1 MMADICNV
9 GDTVYR
15 LSKNGIMETK
25 IAKIDHYPHAV
36 YRLENWPESYFER
49 AFGKTIFLTL
59 EDANKA
65 VQNKINIAEKRKLLK
80 EYETE
85 LNKRF
90 GLTHHRI
97 IK

>member
-1 MMADICNV
+1 MADICNV

-15 LSKNGIMETK
+15 LSKNGIIETK
-25 IAKIDHYPHAV
+25 ITKIDHYPHAV

-65 VQNKINIAEKRKLLK
+65 IQNKISVAEKRKLLK
-80 EYETE
+80 EYERE
-85 LNKRF
+85 LNEKL
-90 GLTHHRI
+90 GLEDHFI

>member
-1 MMADICNV
+1 MADICNV
-9 GDTVYR
+9 GATVYR

-25 IAKIDHYPHAV
+25 VTKIDHYPHAV
-36 YRLENWPESYFER
+36 YRLEGCYESYFDR

-65 VQNKINIAEKRKLLK
+65 IQNKISVAEKRKLLK
-80 EYETE
+80 EYERE
-85 LNKRF
+85 LNEKF
-90 GLTHHRI
+90 GLEGHFI

>member
-15 LSKNGIMETK
+15 LSKNGIVETK

-36 YRLENWPESYFER
+36 YRLEGLSESYFER

-65 VQNKINIAEKRKLLK
+65 MQNKISVAEKRKLLK
-80 EYETE
+80 EYERE
-85 LNKRF
+85 LNEKF
-90 GLTHHRI
+90 GLEDHFI

>member
-1 MMADICNV
+1 MMADTCNV

-15 LSKNGIMETK
+15 LSKNGIVETK

-36 YRLENWPESYFER
+36 YRLEGLSESYFER

-65 VQNKINIAEKRKLLK
+65 VQDKINIAEKRKLLK
-80 EYETE
+80 EYEAE

-90 GLTHHRI
+90 GLTGHRI

>member
-1 MMADICNV
+1 MADICNV

-49 AFGKTIFLTL
+49 AFGKTLFLTL

-65 VQNKINIAEKRKLLK
+65 IQNKISVAEKRKLLK
-80 EYETE
+80 EYERE
-85 LNKRF
+85 LNEKF
-90 GLTHHRI
+90 GLEGHFI

>member
-1 MMADICNV
+1 MADICSV

-15 LSKNGIMETK
+15 LSKNGIVETK

-36 YRLENWPESYFER
+36 YRLEGCYESYFDR

-65 VQNKINIAEKRKLLK
+65 VQNKISIAEKRKLLK
-80 EYETE
+80 EYERE
-85 LNKRF
+85 LNEKL
-90 GLTHHRI
+90 GLEDHYI

>member
-1 MMADICNV
+1 MADICDV

-15 LSKNGIMETK
+15 LSKNGIVETK

-36 YRLENWPESYFER
+36 YRLEGCPESCFER

-59 EDANKA
+59 EEANKA
-65 VQNKINIAEKRKLLK
+65 VQDKNNIAEKRRLLK
-80 EYETE
+80 EYERE
-85 LNKRF
+85 LNEK
-90 GLTHHRI
+90 LNIKDHYI

>member
-1 MMADICNV
+1 MADICNI

-25 IAKIDHYPHAV
+25 VVKIDHYPHAV
-36 YRLENWPESYFER
+36 YRLEGCYESYFER

-65 VQNKINIAEKRKLLK
+65 IQNKISVAEKRKLLK
-80 EYETE
+80 EYERE
-85 LNKRF
+85 LNEKF
-90 GLTHHRI
+90 GLEGHFI

>member
-1 MMADICNV
+1 MADICNV

-25 IAKIDHYPHAV
+25 VVKIDHYPHAV
-36 YRLENWPESYFER
+36 YRLEGCYESYFDR

-65 VQNKINIAEKRKLLK
+65 IQNKISVAEKRKLLK
-80 EYETE
+80 EYERE
-85 LNKRF
+85 LNKKL
-90 GLTHHRI
+90 GLEDHFI